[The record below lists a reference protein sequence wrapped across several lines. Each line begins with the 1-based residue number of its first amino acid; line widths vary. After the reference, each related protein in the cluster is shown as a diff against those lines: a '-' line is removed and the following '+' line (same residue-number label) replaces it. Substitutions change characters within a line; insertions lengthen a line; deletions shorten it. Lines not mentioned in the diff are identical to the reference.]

1 MVLLGISETFTK
13 IQMPKEAYPRSTELL
28 DILYNDL
35 EQEQLFHHY
44 HQILLI
50 AERERG
56 LCAEEAFTRYFH
68 DQPGLARIRPKVY
81 DLMFLSR

>member
-1 MVLLGISETFTK
+1 MLK
-13 IQMPKEAYPRSTELL
+13 QACPRSTELT
-28 DILYNDL
+28 DILYDTL
-35 EQEQLFHHY
+35 EEEQLLHHY

-56 LCAEEAFTRYFH
+56 LCAEEAFVRYFQ
-68 DQPGLARIRPKVY
+68 DQPSFASLRPKVY